1 MTITYISKR
10 LTEEEF
16 FDKVY
21 KQGKSKS
28 SEKFVRA
35 AISNLEYFTQDKYT
49 KSRFDVLEDLSKDYE
64 ETKNT
69 EFVLRFLQDFIDWL
83 DADHP
88 AIRYRTHPNDKK
100 GRPILRKDG
109 NAISGYVGRIRRYI
123 KLCHGIKIDDDDYK
137 DYLIFPTND
146 EEDEEVEPIE
156 KEEFKLILDNVRK
169 PRRKTMYM
177 VMKDTRLRI
186 IEALRVK
193 KKYFDLTKD
202 PVTLTI
208 PKVIQK
214 NKRTSKTTTVYIS
227 RETTPGLRQ
236 LLKNLED
243 EDLVINDN
251 PNDITARN
259 NEETVWN
266 RLVKKIGFTEKY
278 KSGHL
283 KKNIHSIGAFTITAL
298 KEATKDVD
306 YAHGYGRHKRYLAQY
321 IRLTEERKIQLFRQS
336 EPYLSLYESSPE
348 VTDQSERLKE
358 IEEKLEKYQMLDR
371 LIANIEQPKLEEL
384 LRGLSKASH

>member
-1 MTITYISKR
+1 MSVSYINKR

-28 SEKFVRA
+28 SEKLVRA
-35 AISNLEYFTQDKYT
+35 AISNLKYFTQDKYKKT
-49 KSRFDVLEDLSKDYE
+49 RFDVLDDLTKDFE
-64 ETKNT
+64 KTKNT
-69 EFVLRFLQDFIDWL
+69 ELVLRFLQDFIDWL
-83 DADHP
+83 DTDHP
-88 AIRYRTHPNDKK
+88 TIRYRTHPNDMK
-100 GRPILRKDG
+100 GRPLLKKDEE
-109 NAISGYVGRIRRYI
+109 AIRGYVGRIRRYI
-123 KLCHGIKIDDDDYK
+123 KLCHGIKIDDDDYQ

-146 EEDEEVEPIE
+146 EEDEEAEPLE
-156 KEEFKLILDNVRK
+156 KEEFKLILDNVRN

-214 NKRTSKTTTVYIS
+214 NKRTSKTTTVMIS
-227 RETTPGLRQ
+227 RETTPGLRRI
-236 LLKNLED
+236 LKNIED
-243 EDLVINDN
+243 EDLVFTDN
-251 PNDITARN
+251 HNDITARN

-266 RLVKKIGFTEKY
+266 RLVKKIGFIEKY
-278 KSGHL
+278 KSGHI

-298 KEATKDVD
+298 KEATKDAD
-306 YAHGYGRHKRYLAQY
+306 YAHGYGRHKLYLAQY

-336 EPYLSLYESSPE
+336 ESYLSLYEQAPV
-348 VTDQSERLKE
+348 VTDQDERITKLE
-358 IEEKLEKYQMLDR
+358 QKLEKYQMLDK
-371 LIANIEQPKLEEL
+371 LIENIEQPKLEEL
-384 LRGLSKASH
+384 LKNLSKK